1 VLDSIQAGAAVHL
14 TPGYLMIPQ
23 KSLTM
28 VLGIG
33 ADMKSSAKTCDFCSM
48 RETCRYQ
55 DHYSSQG

>member
-1 VLDSIQAGAAVHL
+1 MAVQALRESIQAGAAVHL

-48 RETCRYQ
+48 RET
-55 DHYSSQG
+55 